1 MNNVNE
7 RINADIREGVNIR
20 ERISYATKNRK
31 MTQKAL
37 AEAVG
42 ATPQEINNFLRGRQ
56 PISLPKLERIFTVLG
71 L

>member
-1 MNNVNE
+1 MTAAGSSL
-7 RINADIREGVNIR
+7 RRRAKMIR
-20 ERISYATKNRK
+20 ERIAASLKARK

-56 PISLPKLERIFTVLG
+56 PISLTKLERIFAILG

>member
-1 MNNVNE
+1 MIRG
-7 RINADIREGVNIR
+7 RIKA
-20 ERISYATKNRK
+20 SLKARK

>member
-1 MNNVNE
+1 MNNV
-7 RINADIREGVNIR
+7 DIRSRVEA
-20 ERISYATKNRK
+20 RIKQIK
-31 MTQKAL
+31 MSQRSL

-56 PISLPKLERIFTVLG
+56 PISLTKLEKIFAILG

>member
-1 MNNVNE
+1 MNNVGH
-7 RINADIREGVNIR
+7 IYADIREGVNIR
-20 ERISYATKNRK
+20 ERVAASLKARK

-37 AEAVG
+37 ADAVG

-56 PISLPKLERIFTVLG
+56 PISLTKLEKIFAILG

>member
-1 MNNVNE
+1 M
-7 RINADIREGVNIR
+7 IR
-20 ERISYATKNRK
+20 ERVSASLKARK

-56 PISLPKLERIFTVLG
+56 PISLLKLEKILAILG